1 MVSGVSVQ
9 VSGKV
14 DAIAI
19 KNRAA
24 AIQEDEE
31 IEEEQP
37 ESLVDWKIIWKPL
50 GIIAGVFLVFFFLN
64 PE

>member
-1 MVSGVSVQ
+1 MNE
-9 VSGKV
+9 
-14 DAIAI
+14 AIAI

-50 GIIAGVFLVFFFLN
+50 GIIAGIFLVFFFLN